1 MNLSFDEESQ
11 KLINQ
16 AKEEM
21 FNLRHPYV
29 GSEHLLLAILKNKNL
44 KEVTILK
51 TYGIT
56 YERFYKELVNI
67 IGIGK
72 KNNKWFLFT
81 PMLKRILE
89 NAENYS
95 GNNVITPRCLL
106 ISLLSEG
113 DGIANRVLCSLNI
126 DSYQIYDNFITNNKK
141 YYNLEKPVLLEE
153 LAINMNEKSA
163 EYDPVYGRDEE
174 INSVIRILLR
184 KNKSNPLLLGET
196 GVGKTAIVE
205 ELARR
210 IVNGE
215 VPFKLKKLIIY
226 NLPLSTLI
234 AGTKYRGEFEEK
246 LQKVV
251 QEIKNNHN
259 IVLFIDEIHTII
271 GAGSAEGSIDAANI
285 LKPYL
290 ARNDIRVIGST
301 TIEEYNRNI
310 SKDLALARR
319 FQQIYIDELSVQETK
334 NVLLKLKDNYQ
345 IFHNVEI
352 SRETIDKLVEIS
364 NGFIFNR
371 NQPDKAIDLLDEVC
385 TYSSLKNQTNNEEK
399 ELNLEILKLEKA
411 KNIVIKKKNLE
422 EALKIT
428 SREKSLL
435 SKINFDT
442 FCSQKRINI
451 TEKDIYDVIYKK
463 TKIPVIEK
471 EYKTSELKLLRL
483 MPKQRNNIK
492 EIIKVLKKIDYKKRN
507 VPAVITMKGK
517 KLEEIEKVLEIL
529 IEELYS
535 SQLIKID
542 VANYRKAK
550 ELLEN
555 EFSLL
560 KNSQQTFPVFSIK
573 NIDKCHREVSDYLF
587 KSFSEGCFMSNNY
600 NKYYIKKSL
609 IFLIINNENNQIGF
623 NSSKPKKEYLNAIK
637 VIGFN

>member
-113 DGIANRVLCSLNI
+113 DGIANRVLLSLNI

-226 NLPLSTLI
+226 N
-234 AGTKYRGEFEEK
+234 
-246 LQKVV
+246 
-251 QEIKNNHN
+251 
-259 IVLFIDEIHTII
+259 
-271 GAGSAEGSIDAANI
+271 EGSIDAANI

-334 NVLLKLKDNYQ
+334 NVLLKLKNNYQ
-345 IFHNVEI
+345 VFHNVEI

-399 ELNLEILKLEKA
+399 ELNLEILKLEKT
-411 KNIVIKKKNLE
+411 KNIVIRKKNLE

-442 FCSQKRINI
+442 FCSQKRIDI

-507 VPAVITMKGK
+507 VPALITMKGK

-542 VANYRKAK
+542 VANYRKTK

-637 VIGFN
+637 VIDFN

>member
-1 MNLSFDEESQ
+1 MYLSFDEESQ

-113 DGIANRVLCSLNI
+113 DGIANRVLWSLNI

-153 LAINMNEKSA
+153 LAINMNEKRA

-251 QEIKNNHN
+251 QEINNNHN
-259 IVLFIDEIHTII
+259 IILFIDEIHTII

-334 NVLLKLKDNYQ
+334 NVLLKLKNNYQ
-345 IFHNVEI
+345 IFHNVKI

-385 TYSSLKNQTNNEEK
+385 TYSSLKNQMNNEEK
-399 ELNLEILKLEKA
+399 ELPKGFQPKLF
-411 KNIVIKKKNLE
+411 NIR
-422 EALKIT
+422 
-428 SREKSLL
+428 SSLFT
-435 SKINFDT
+435 N
-442 FCSQKRINI
+442 
-451 TEKDIYDVIYKK
+451 
-463 TKIPVIEK
+463 
-471 EYKTSELKLLRL
+471 
-483 MPKQRNNIK
+483 
-492 EIIKVLKKIDYKKRN
+492 
-507 VPAVITMKGK
+507 
-517 KLEEIEKVLEIL
+517 
-529 IEELYS
+529 
-535 SQLIKID
+535 
-542 VANYRKAK
+542 
-550 ELLEN
+550 
-555 EFSLL
+555 
-560 KNSQQTFPVFSIK
+560 
-573 NIDKCHREVSDYLF
+573 
-587 KSFSEGCFMSNNY
+587 
-600 NKYYIKKSL
+600 
-609 IFLIINNENNQIGF
+609 
-623 NSSKPKKEYLNAIK
+623 
-637 VIGFN
+637 